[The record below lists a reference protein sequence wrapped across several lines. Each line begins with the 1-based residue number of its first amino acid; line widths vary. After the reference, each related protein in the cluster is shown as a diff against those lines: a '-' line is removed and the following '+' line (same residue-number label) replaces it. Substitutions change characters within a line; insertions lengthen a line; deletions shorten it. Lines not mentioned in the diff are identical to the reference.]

1 MRTVIQV
8 VSQAEVKINHKS
20 VGAIKTGL
28 MVLAAFKTTDTADI
42 INQMAKKI
50 CQLRIFPDE
59 FGKLNQDVK
68 QVSGEILVVP
78 QFTLYGRTK
87 GTNRPDFCDSAPAAV
102 AEPLYNSLVAALR
115 SYAVPVSTGQF
126 REMMSVSLINEGP
139 TTIIIDL

>member
-68 QVSGEILVVP
+68 QVSG
-78 QFTLYGRTK
+78 
-87 GTNRPDFCDSAPAAV
+87 
-102 AEPLYNSLVAALR
+102 
-115 SYAVPVSTGQF
+115 
-126 REMMSVSLINEGP
+126 
-139 TTIIIDL
+139 